1 MKFFEY
7 SDSKHYDMLLDVFE
21 YDEME
26 GPAFDV
32 IIGVKTMKKLGIVL
46 DFQTSEIDIDH
57 ISLPMRD
64 INKLQQKSKID
75 RAWAVNNSVRMINE
89 PRSTEELK
97 DRDIKKFDVKYEKQI
112 SHKMLRTIAH
122 TFLSNKELSY

>member
-32 IIGVKTMKKLGIVL
+32 IIGVKTMKKLGIVWI
-46 DFQTSEIDIDH
+46 FRQ
-57 ISLPMRD
+57 
-64 INKLQQKSKID
+64 
-75 RAWAVNNSVRMINE
+75 
-89 PRSTEELK
+89 
-97 DRDIKKFDVKYEKQI
+97 VK
-112 SHKMLRTIAH
+112 
-122 TFLSNKELSY
+122 

>member
-1 MKFFEY
+1 MNH
-7 SDSKHYDMLLDVFE
+7 S
-21 YDEME
+21 
-26 GPAFDV
+26 
-32 IIGVKTMKKLGIVL
+32 
-46 DFQTSEIDIDH
+46 
-57 ISLPMRD
+57 SLPMRD
-64 INKLQQKSKID
+64 INKLQPKSKID